1 MPATQIILLKKSLI
15 RTQILNVI
23 LIQIINP
30 QSNSDSSH
38 KFENT
43 MTKILTTQQKKI
55 EEENNKNGIKR
66 SWPRGTCVVIEGT
79 MVAGIDERKMLS
91 KRLIKVRA
99 FQ

>member
-30 QSNSDSSH
+30 QSNSDSGH
-38 KFENT
+38 KFENI

-55 EEENNKNGIKR
+55 EEENNKIGIKR
-66 SWPRGTCVVIEGT
+66 SWQRGTCVVIEDT
-79 MVAGIDERKMLS
+79 MFAGIDERKMLS
-91 KRLIKVRA
+91 KRLIKVRTL
-99 FQ
+99 Q

>member
-55 EEENNKNGIKR
+55 EEENNKIGIKR
-66 SWPRGTCVVIEGT
+66 SWQRGTCVVIEDT

-91 KRLIKVRA
+91 KRLIKVRTL
-99 FQ
+99 Q

>member
-1 MPATQIILLKKSLI
+1 MPATQIILLEKSLI

-38 KFENT
+38 KFENI

-66 SWPRGTCVVIEGT
+66 SWPRGTCVVIEDT
-79 MVAGIDERKMLS
+79 MFAGIDERKMLS
-91 KRLIKVRA
+91 KRLIKVRTL
-99 FQ
+99 Q